1 VPNQAILCS
10 ICEAASHRGFDL
22 PWLCLTHREVGKMEV
37 KKLITGE
44 EIPVL
49 GLGTWRMGGSLYP
62 DYSQDSQVVELI
74 QTAIQL
80 GYTHIDTA
88 ELYADGHTE
97 ELIGRAVK
105 DFPRESL
112 FITTK
117 VWHTNLSYSAVLRSL
132 EGSLKRLGSHYVDFC
147 LIHYPDP
154 ATPLQ
159 ETFKA
164 LNELVANGKVRYL
177 GVSNFSL
184 QQMQEAR
191 AISAAP
197 IVTNQVPYNLYN
209 PAYRKNGVLKY
220 CQEQGVLLT
229 AYSPFDRGTVL
240 NDPEVKRIAALHGKT
255 TAQVA
260 LAWLIRQPGV
270 ITIPM
275 SGNRSHL
282 KSNLEA
288 LDIQFS
294 REEIDRLNNLEM
306 PEEALWP
313 E

>member
-1 VPNQAILCS
+1 
-10 ICEAASHRGFDL
+10 
-22 PWLCLTHREVGKMEV
+22 MEV
-37 KKLITGE
+37 KKLVTGE

-62 DYSQDSQVVELI
+62 DYSQDSQVIEII

-88 ELYADGHTE
+88 EMYADGHTE
-97 ELIGRAVK
+97 ELVGRAAK
-105 DFPRESL
+105 RFPRESL

-117 VWHTNLSYSAVLRSL
+117 IWHTNLSHSAVLRAL
-132 EGSLKRLGSHYVDFC
+132 DGSLKRLNSDYVDLY

-154 ATPLQ
+154 ATPMR
-159 ETFKA
+159 ETFDA
-164 LNELVANGKVRYL
+164 LNELVAGGKVRHI

-184 QQMQEAR
+184 LQMQEAQ
-191 AISAAP
+191 ALSNTP

-209 PAYRKNGVLKY
+209 NAYKKNGVLKY
-220 CQEQGVLLT
+220 CQEHGVLLT
-229 AYSPFDRGTVL
+229 AYSPFDRGVVL
-240 NDPEVKRIAALHGKT
+240 NDPEVHRIAETHGKT
-255 TAQVA
+255 PAQIA
-260 LAWLIRQPGV
+260 LAWLFRQPGV

-275 SGNRSHL
+275 SSDPSHL
-282 KSNLEA
+282 KLNIEA
-288 LDIQFS
+288 QEIRFTQQELNSLD
-294 REEIDRLNNLEM
+294 NLEM

>member
-1 VPNQAILCS
+1 MDQ
-10 ICEAASHRGFDL
+10 
-22 PWLCLTHREVGKMEV
+22 EVVRMKY
-37 KKLITGE
+37 KKLVTGE

-62 DYSQDSQVVELI
+62 DYSQDSQVVAIL

-80 GYTHIDTA
+80 GYTNIDTA
-88 ELYADGHTE
+88 EVYANGHTE
-97 ELIGRAVK
+97 ELVGRAARR
-105 DFPRESL
+105 FPRESL

-117 VWHTNLSYSAVLRSL
+117 IWHTNLGFSAVHRSL
-132 EGSLKRLGSHYVDFC
+132 DSSLKRLNSDYVDMC
-147 LIHYPDP
+147 LIHYPDST
-154 ATPLQ
+154 TPLS
-159 ETFKA
+159 ETFDA
-164 LNELVANGKVRYL
+164 LNELVARGKIKYV
-177 GVSNFSL
+177 GVSNFNL
-184 QQMQEAR
+184 LQMQQAQ
-191 AISAAP
+191 ALSSPP

-209 PAYRKNGVLKY
+209 LEYVKNGVLKH

-240 NDPEVKRIAALHGKT
+240 SDPEVGRIADMYGKT
-255 TAQVA
+255 PAQIA
-260 LAWLIRQPGV
+260 IAWLLRQPGV

-275 SGNRSHL
+275 SEDPAHL
-282 KSNLEA
+282 KSNLGA

-294 REEIDRLNNLEM
+294 SEDIEILDNLEM

>member
-1 VPNQAILCS
+1 
-10 ICEAASHRGFDL
+10 
-22 PWLCLTHREVGKMEV
+22 MEV
-37 KKLITGE
+37 RKLITGE

-62 DYSQDSQVVELI
+62 DNSQDSQVVELI

-88 ELYADGHTE
+88 EVYADGHTE
-97 ELIGRAVK
+97 ELIGRAVRV
-105 DFPRESL
+105 FPRESL

-117 VWHTNLSYSAVLRSL
+117 IWHTNLSYAAVLRSL
-132 EGSLKRLGSHYVDFC
+132 EGSLKRLDSNYVDLC

-154 ATPLQ
+154 ATPLR
-159 ETFKA
+159 ETFEA
-164 LNELVANGKVRYL
+164 LNELVASGKVRHL
-177 GVSNFSL
+177 GVSNFNI
-184 QQMQEAR
+184 QQMQEAQ
-191 AISAAP
+191 AFSNSP

-209 PAYRKNGVLKY
+209 PAYRLNGMLKY
-220 CQEQGVLLT
+220 CQEQGLLLT

-240 NDPEVKRIAALHGKT
+240 NDPEVMRIAGLHGKT
-255 TAQVA
+255 PAQVA
-260 LAWLIRQPGV
+260 LAWLFRQPGV

-288 LDIQFS
+288 LEIQFS
-294 REEIDRLNNLEM
+294 QEEIECLNNLEM

>member
-1 VPNQAILCS
+1 
-10 ICEAASHRGFDL
+10 
-22 PWLCLTHREVGKMEV
+22 MEV

-62 DYSQDSQVVELI
+62 DNSQDSQVVELI

-88 ELYADGHTE
+88 EVYADGHTE
-97 ELIGRAVK
+97 ELVGRALK
-105 DFPRESL
+105 GFPRESL

-117 VWHTNLSYSAVLRSL
+117 IWHTNLSYPAVLRSL
-132 EGSLKRLGSHYVDFC
+132 EGSLKRLDSDYVDLC
-147 LIHYPDP
+147 LIHNPDP
-154 ATPLQ
+154 DTPMR
-159 ETFKA
+159 ETFDA
-164 LNELVANGKVRYL
+164 LNQLAASGKVRHL
-177 GVSNFSL
+177 GVSNFNL
-184 QQMQEAR
+184 QQMQEAQ
-191 AISAAP
+191 AFSNSP

-229 AYSPFDRGTVL
+229 AYSPFDRGAVL
-240 NDPEVKRIAALHGKT
+240 NDPEVMRIAAAHGKT
-255 TAQVA
+255 PAQVA
-260 LAWLIRQPGV
+260 LTWLVRQPGV

-275 SGNRSHL
+275 SGSGSHL

-288 LDIQFS
+288 LEIQFS
-294 REEIDRLNNLEM
+294 QQEIDTLDNLEM

>member
-1 VPNQAILCS
+1 MFSSSNCVNLI
-10 ICEAASHRGFDL
+10 GVFG
-22 PWLCLTHREVGKMEV
+22 REVGRMEV
-37 KKLITGE
+37 KKFVTGE

-49 GLGTWRMGGSLYP
+49 GLGTWRMGGSLHP
-62 DYSQDSQVVELI
+62 DYSQDSQVVELL

-88 ELYADGHTE
+88 EVYADGHTE
-97 ELIGRAVK
+97 ELVGRAARS
-105 DFPRESL
+105 FRRESL

-117 VWHTNLSYSAVLRSL
+117 IWHTNLGFSAVHRSVD
-132 EGSLKRLGSHYVDFC
+132 GSLKRLSSDYVDLC
-147 LIHYPDP
+147 LIHNPDP
-154 ATPLQ
+154 ATSLTD
-159 ETFKA
+159 TFDA
-164 LNELVANGKVRYL
+164 LNELVARGKIRNI
-177 GVSNFSL
+177 GVSNFNL
-184 QQMQEAR
+184 QQMQKAQ
-191 AISAAP
+191 ALSNSP

-209 PAYRKNGVLKY
+209 HAYLKNGVLKH

-229 AYSPFDRGTVL
+229 AYSPFDRGIVL
-240 NDPEVKRIAALHGKT
+240 SDPVVGKLAAMYGKT
-255 TAQVA
+255 PAQVA
-260 LAWLIRQPGV
+260 LAWLVRQPGV

-275 SGNRSHL
+275 SGDASHL

-294 REEIDRLNNLEM
+294 GQDIEILDNLEM